1 MKAIKGVEYLAAQ
14 LTSAARGPLVL
25 PAQPRLG
32 TGAGRS
38 ERRART
44 DTRQLTLRPARAL
57 YERYVAIA
65 AARSQA
71 RGRLVTVQEVMLET
85 LEQAQT

>member
-1 MKAIKGVEYLAAQ
+1 MKAIKGVEDLAAQ
-14 LTSAARGPLVL
+14 LTSAARAPLVS
-25 PAQPRLG
+25 PTQRPEG
-32 TGAGRS
+32 SGGRRN
-38 ERRART
+38 EPRARA
-44 DTRQLTLRPARAL
+44 DTLQLTLRPARTL

-71 RGRLVTVQEVMLET
+71 RGRMVTVQEVMLET